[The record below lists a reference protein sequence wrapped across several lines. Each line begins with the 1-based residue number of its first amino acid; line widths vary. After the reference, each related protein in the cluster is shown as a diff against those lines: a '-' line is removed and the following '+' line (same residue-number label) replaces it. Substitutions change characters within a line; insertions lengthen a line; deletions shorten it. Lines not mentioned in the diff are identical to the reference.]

1 MGQSLET
8 IILDPAKAAP
18 RRICPTSI
26 LIIMMMVVMMIG
38 NEDYDDDHDGQGYLA
53 PICPAPIMMMVIVMV
68 IAASYGQQCVC
79 NMSSLGDQIDHGGT
93 MVLSSCDQTIR
104 MAIYQTF

>member
-18 RRICPTSI
+18 RLICPTSI
-26 LIIMMMVVMMIG
+26 LIIMMMVVMRIG

-79 NMSSLGDQIDHGGT
+79 NMSSLGDQIDHGGIIH
-93 MVLSSCDQTIR
+93 L
-104 MAIYQTF
+104 

>member
-1 MGQSLET
+1 MNNIACQATSAFVAET
-8 IILDPAKAAP
+8 KL
-18 RRICPTSI
+18 
-26 LIIMMMVVMMIG
+26 LVY
-38 NEDYDDDHDGQGYLA
+38 NEDYDNDHNGQGYLA

-68 IAASYGQQCVC
+68 IAASYGQRCVC